1 MSKYKGKTTLT
12 MQEQL
17 KEISNKIK
25 PESDNERDCHNSLDT
40 GKIRKELNEM
50 FKGTKATIT
59 VPFTSVLEC
68 EEYLAEKNW
77 TISIDDEEETVN
89 IYDDKNKLQFDG
101 YKEDYNYLIEQACN
115 YIQHNKL

>member
-17 KEISNKIK
+17 KEISNKISPNTDK
-25 PESDNERDCHNSLDT
+25 ESNNTLLNT
-40 GKIRKELNEM
+40 GKIRKELTEM
-50 FKGTKATIT
+50 FKGTNATIT
-59 VPFTSVLEC
+59 IPFTSVSEC
-68 EEYLAEKNW
+68 EEYLVGKNW
-77 TISIDDEEETVN
+77 VISIDEEEETVN

-101 YKEDYNYLIEQACN
+101 YTEDYNYLIEQACN